1 MQSVDSVIHA
11 RWIAPVEPAGI
22 LENHALAVDAGRII
36 AIVPSAQ
43 ADARYAGRE
52 RIVRGS
58 HLLLPGLINA
68 EADLAA
74 TLWRARALSDPRRFD
89 GAPAAA
95 AADAIADSVALGLTE
110 SLLSGI
116 TTSAT
121 IGRHAGATAATA
133 AALGCRLVLVLP
145 VDGDEGHADQAFAD
159 ALAVHDEYRDHPL
172 VHSAFALLAPAAAPA
187 TLLTRLRIVADQLER
202 PLLIES
208 AGADVRA
215 LRAAGLW
222 HPGTVLLGYTALGP
236 DAATPG
242 TIAVVHRPAA
252 DLRNGIPPPPV
263 AALAANGI
271 TIALG
276 TGRFPVGRNILDTVS
291 LTARLAGL
299 EAGAPAL
306 RAATLLRMATLGG
319 ALALGIED
327 RVGTLS
333 PGKRAD
339 AIAVDLASAAVVPI
353 HDPLAAL
360 VEAPGAGGVSDVWI
374 GGRSIVTERRLL
386 VADADDLIQRA
397 AQRRAMLLSS
407 DLLPGRE

>member
-22 LENHALAVDAGRII
+22 LENHALVVDAGRIV
-36 AIVPSAQ
+36 AVVPSAQ
-43 ADARYAGRE
+43 ADARFAGRE
-52 RIVRGS
+52 RIVRGT
-58 HLLLPGLINA
+58 HLLLPGLVNA
-68 EADLAA
+68 EVDLAA
-74 TLWRARALSDPRRFD
+74 TLWRGSALTDPRRFD
-89 GAPAAA
+89 GAPAGA
-95 AADAIADSVALGLTE
+95 AADAIGDSVALGLTE
-110 SLLSGI
+110 SLLGGI

-121 IGRHAGATAATA
+121 IGRHPGATAATA

-145 VDGDEGHADQAFAD
+145 VDGDAGLGDQAFAA
-159 ALAVHDEYRDHPL
+159 ALALHDEYRDHPL
-172 VHSAFALLAPAAAPA
+172 VHSAFALLAPAAASA
-187 TLLTRLRIVADQLER
+187 AQLTRLRIVADQLER

-222 HPGTVLLGYTALGP
+222 HPGTVLLGYAALGA

-252 DLRNGIPPPPV
+252 DLRHGIAPAPV
-263 AALAANGI
+263 AALSANGI

-276 TGRFPVGRNILDTVS
+276 TGRFPLGRNILDTVALS
-291 LTARLAGL
+291 ARLAGL
-299 EAGAPAL
+299 EAGAPPL

-327 RVGTLS
+327 RVGTLAA
-333 PGKRAD
+333 GKRAD
-339 AIAVDLASAAVVPI
+339 AVAVDLSSAAVVPI

-360 VEAPGAGGVSDVWI
+360 VEVPGAGGVSDVWI
-374 GGRSIVTERRLL
+374 GGRSIVAERRLL
-386 VADADDLIQRA
+386 VADADDLIERA
-397 AQRRAMLLSS
+397 AHRRTMLLSS
-407 DLLPGRE
+407 DPLPGRE